1 MERLPE
7 FIANNWYLF
16 LALVAILAWMFAS
29 EFSRV
34 MSGVRPVDAPQA
46 TRLYNKEDAL
56 FVDVRAENEF
66 GKGHIP
72 GAINITPGNLDKKN
86 KRLERNK
93 QKPVIVYCQNG
104 MSSGKTG
111 KQLRSLGYEQVYQL
125 KGGFASW
132 EAANLPIESK

>member
-16 LALVAILAWMFAS
+16 VALVAVLVWMFAS

-34 MSGVRPVDAPQA
+34 VSGVKPVDASQA

-56 FVDVRAENEF
+56 FLDVRAENDF

-104 MSSGKTG
+104 MSSGKAG
-111 KQLRSLGYEQVYQL
+111 KQLRNLGFEQVYQL
-125 KGGFASW
+125 KGGIASW
-132 EAANLPIESK
+132 EAASLPIESK